1 MIDVYNRQGARVAQI
16 NSDNPAHIG
25 NAATLQAMTKAGY
38 KFKMNGKA
46 YKPPKTERR
55 ARK

>member
-1 MIDVYNRQGARVAQI
+1 MIDVYNRQGAKVAQI

-38 KFKMNGKA
+38 KFKQNGKA
-46 YKPPKTERR
+46 YKPPKTEKRR
-55 ARK
+55 K